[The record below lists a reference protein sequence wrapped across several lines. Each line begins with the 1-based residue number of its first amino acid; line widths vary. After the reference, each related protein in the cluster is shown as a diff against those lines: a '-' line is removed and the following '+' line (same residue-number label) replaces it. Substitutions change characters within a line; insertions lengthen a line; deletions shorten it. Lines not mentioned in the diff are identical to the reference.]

1 METSSI
7 SLNNR
12 TELTSTTS
20 TPTSKNAYYR
30 FFCNPSLLVANLF
43 YILPDQSLKTT
54 TSSTKNA
61 SVPTV
66 SGDNPVNSWDPS
78 GNATMGP
85 IYPAPT
91 TTTTVPKNPSVIL
104 QAQNGSTH
112 YLYISPG
119 VVTVGVLV
127 TNEQP
132 SISSVPGYSS
142 PLDVEFCSEGHLSEP
157 ATMSA
162 CTPNGS
168 VAVGTTSMLMLSNN
182 GSFAGG
188 SLYFFGVQ
196 SGNPNHFS
204 TLPSYYFNPPQ
215 SVNGNT
221 SPLPPDCT
229 GWDDC
234 NTDGSEFS
242 SDASYSTSSNNSSSL
257 EQCSYL
263 ENIGAGNNISGNNS
277 YSLASFN
284 YSYIA
289 KIQFNWVGSGYV
301 KYGKTASA
309 AMS

>member
-1 METSSI
+1 VETSSN
-7 SLNNR
+7 SLNNQ
-12 TELTSTTS
+12 TELTGTTS
-20 TPTSKNAYYR
+20 TSTSKNAYSR
-30 FFCNPSLLVANLF
+30 FFCNPPFLAANF
-43 YILPDQSLKTT
+43 FCILPAQRPKTT
-54 TSSTKNA
+54 TSSTKYA

-78 GNATMGP
+78 GYATMGP

-91 TTTTVPKNPSVIL
+91 TTTTEPKNLLVL
-104 QAQNGSTH
+104 QAKNRSTY

-119 VVTVGVLV
+119 VKSVSAQV

-132 SISSVPGYSS
+132 SISSAPGYSS
-142 PLDVEFCSEGHLSEP
+142 PLDVEFCSDGPFSEP
-157 ATMSA
+157 ATMSD

-168 VAVGTTSMLMLSNN
+168 VSVGTTSMLMLSNN

-196 SGNPNHFS
+196 SGNPNHFPP
-204 TLPSYYFNPPQ
+204 LPSYSFNPPQ

-242 SDASYSTSSNNSSSL
+242 SDASYSTSSNSSSSL

-263 ENIGAGNNISGNNS
+263 ENIGVYIS
-277 YSLASFN
+277 
-284 YSYIA
+284 
-289 KIQFNWVGSGYV
+289 V
-301 KYGKTASA
+301 KSA
-309 AMS
+309 THFGFKPPGITVFHFS